1 MSEFEDKLNSI
12 LSSPEEMEKIMGIA
26 RSISGSLGGNSGGS
40 TDSGSAAPTSAD
52 LFSELDPKM
61 LKLLSHLVR
70 EYKSPEND
78 KTALITAIK
87 PYLKP
92 ERQAALDK
100 ASGIVKLAHLARIAL
115 GELSGGDDN

>member
-26 RSISGSLGGNSGGS
+26 RSLSGSLGGNSGDS
-40 TDSGSAAPTSAD
+40 ADSGSNAPTTD

-78 KTALITAIK
+78 KTALMTAMK

>member
-26 RSISGSLGGNSGGS
+26 RSLSGSLGGNSGDS
-40 TDSGSAAPTSAD
+40 ADSGSNAPAAD

-78 KTALITAIK
+78 KTALITAMK

>member
-26 RSISGSLGGNSGGS
+26 RSLSGSLGGNSGSS
-40 TDSGSAAPTSAD
+40 TDSGSAAPPAAD

>member
-26 RSISGSLGGNSGGS
+26 RSLSGSLGSNSGDS
-40 TDSGSAAPTSAD
+40 TDSGSAAPPAAD

>member
-26 RSISGSLGGNSGGS
+26 RSLSGSLGGNSGDS
-40 TDSGSAAPTSAD
+40 TDSGSAAPTAAN

-61 LKLLSHLVR
+61 LKLLSHLVS

-92 ERQAALDK
+92 ERQVALDK